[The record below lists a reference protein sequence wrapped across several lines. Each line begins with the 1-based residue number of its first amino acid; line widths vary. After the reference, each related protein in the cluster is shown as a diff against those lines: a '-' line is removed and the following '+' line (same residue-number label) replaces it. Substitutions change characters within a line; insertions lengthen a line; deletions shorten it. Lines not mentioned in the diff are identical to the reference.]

1 MIKVLFTK
9 EQKLKAYRYELGIL
23 ESIIKDSNGKYS
35 EFDGDSY
42 IGAKTRYIKN
52 RIFELETA

>member
-1 MIKVLFTK
+1 MKICFTK

-23 ESIIKDSNGKYS
+23 ESIITDSNGKYS
-35 EFDGDSY
+35 EFDGHSY